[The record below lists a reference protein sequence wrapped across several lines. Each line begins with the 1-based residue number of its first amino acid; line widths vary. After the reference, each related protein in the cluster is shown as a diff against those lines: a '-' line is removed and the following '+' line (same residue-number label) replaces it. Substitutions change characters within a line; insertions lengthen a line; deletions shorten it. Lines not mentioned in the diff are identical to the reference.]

1 VWPRESHS
9 SVWVSES
16 PLLALFLLHTYPVRS
31 TTDSAGS
38 KPNPAFVDL
47 SWRGQG
53 CALDS
58 CDTVKSDCFTEDKSV
73 LCPCVVG
80 RGGGDPGDL
89 LTLVFLW
96 GGKLA
101 QLTPGADLDL
111 ESCLFGLETSEQI
124 FVPHKSR
131 FTFLIMFELDL
142 Q

>member
-101 QLTPGADLDL
+101 QLTRQV
-111 ESCLFGLETSEQI
+111 QI
-124 FVPHKSR
+124 LIWNRVYLVWRRVSR
-131 FTFLIMFELDL
+131 FLSPIKVDL
-142 Q
+142 HS